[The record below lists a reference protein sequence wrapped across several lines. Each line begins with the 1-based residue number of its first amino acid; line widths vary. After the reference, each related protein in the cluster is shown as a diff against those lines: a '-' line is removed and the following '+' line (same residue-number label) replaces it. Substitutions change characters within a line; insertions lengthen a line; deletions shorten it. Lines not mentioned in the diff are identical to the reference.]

1 MNCYCGKTALRNSE
15 LCKEHW
21 TEQRYKERAY
31 LDNTD
36 RDNLGILKWARDML
50 PEYLP
55 QATPWFHIE
64 MLMLLFALFDPFYK
78 NRYERQLNIISFR
91 GSSKSTLINMLF
103 TEYLLCNIGRT
114 MKILGVNG
122 TIIEVV
128 IDEKFIVICSETGGS
143 AEEFVVRLRDE
154 LTTNSNLKFFYGGT
168 IEDALDDTT
177 GQWTRRAFKYNGCFV
192 MGAGVG
198 QQIRGKIKGA
208 YRATLLFA
216 DDIYSENNTI
226 TDDGRAKVKKW
237 FDRAVINSIDD
248 LRGKTVVVGTIL
260 HEDTVLIENKKS
272 KNWKTVEYQVMPLEK
287 FKKFV
292 AEHLQ
297 VAHQQG
303 SCKLPF
309 EDLGLDEFQLKSK
322 QREYFTKVQEGYN
335 WELAWK
341 ERIDLYFLA
350 LKYQD
355 ATQKNSL
362 GSLYQEYFHQPIT
375 DENKRIKEEYFRHM
389 NEYKIFREY
398 GYTWFKCDLFSEPY
412 VINVELAID
421 VGTGTADGDD
431 SVIVVGGILSNGYRV
446 VLKTVYGKYDLRDI
460 RADNGL
466 LNLGRVI
473 EDRSLLKDIG
483 VLDEALRLTKEYGAK
498 MIKVGYAGSEK
509 NNVNLMRQLCYA
521 NGFNEVMV
529 LGRQQ
534 ASNEGD
540 KRERILNRIA
550 PFYQT
555 YSVIHVKGLTKLESQ
570 LQFLMGSKEDD
581 VADACFAK
589 GTLIKTIKGDIPI
602 EQIKV
607 GNKILT
613 PIGFKKVVSVLNRK
627 AKTINKFGFI
637 VTPNHKFYNN
647 NSFSSIDAIENPLY
661 FSKSNIKD
669 LLLWRYKLSKYQ
681 ILQTNQEKSYL
692 MGWSSGEQGRA
703 NIIFLSLIP
712 LNGGLLKDFMST
724 FGSMLMGC
732 KFHLVII
739 FTTKIIMHLI
749 TILLTSIL
757 WKLKNIWNTIEGIAI
772 KKMKF
777 FLKSI
782 LQKFGSKHQS
792 GMGVK
797 KELSGIKNI
806 IKSLRKISIKN
817 IFMNIFV
824 LNVNEN
830 IKIQEKKANTVVPI
844 ADTKQEKYLISVLF
858 ALLIKQYKERI
869 NRLFAEVVQQNFVG
883 KEETVYNIEVEQA
896 GCYYA
901 NNILV
906 SNCEVLFYNMQKP
919 PEVDPQI
926 LNPQKEQ
933 IRWKKNRFAPL
944 SNGGWD
950 WRTN

>member
-1 MNCYCGKTALRNSE
+1 MKCSCGKDTLRGSE
-15 LCKEHW
+15 FCREHW
-21 TEQRYKERAY
+21 IEDRYEKRGY
-31 LDNTD
+31 LDNSD

-103 TEYLLCNIGRT
+103 TEYLLCNIGRK
-114 MKILGVNG
+114 MKILGANG
-122 TIIEVV
+122 EVIEVL

-154 LTTNSNLKFFYGGT
+154 LTVNSNLKFFYGGT

-226 TDDGRAKVKKW
+226 TEDGRSKVKKW

-248 LRGKTVVVGTIL
+248 LKGKTVVVGTIL

-272 KNWKTVEYQVMPLEK
+272 KNWKTVEYQVMPIDK
-287 FKKFV
+287 FKKFI

-297 VAHQQG
+297 IAHQQG
-303 SCKLPF
+303 TCKLPF
-309 EDLGLDEFQLKSK
+309 EDEGLEEYELKTK
-322 QREYFTKVQEGYN
+322 QREYFTKVQESFD

-355 ATQKNSL
+355 AVQKNSL

-375 DENKRIKEEYFRHM
+375 DENKRIKEEYFRRM
-389 NEYKIFREY
+389 ETYKIYKEFGFLWFECNLFDKP
-398 GYTWFKCDLFSEPY
+398 YT
-412 VINVELAID
+412 INVDISID

-431 SVIVVGGILSNGYRV
+431 SAIVVAGILSNGYRV
-446 VLKTVYGKYDLRDI
+446 VLKTFYGKFDLRDV

-466 LNLGRVI
+466 LNLGYLI
-473 EDRSLLKDIG
+473 EDRTLLKDIG
-483 VLDEALRLTKEYGAK
+483 ILDEALRLAKEHDAR

-509 NNVNLMRQLCYA
+509 NNVNLIRQLCYA
-521 NGFNEVMV
+521 NGMNEVMV
-529 LGRQQ
+529 IGRQQ
-534 ASNEGD
+534 ESNEGN

-555 YSVIHVKGLTKLESQ
+555 YSVIHAKGLIKLENQ

-581 VADACFAK
+581 VADAC
-589 GTLIKTIKGDIPI
+589 
-602 EQIKV
+602 
-607 GNKILT
+607 
-613 PIGFKKVVSVLNRK
+613 
-627 AKTINKFGFI
+627 
-637 VTPNHKFYNN
+637 
-647 NSFSSIDAIENPLY
+647 
-661 FSKSNIKD
+661 
-669 LLLWRYKLSKYQ
+669 
-681 ILQTNQEKSYL
+681 
-692 MGWSSGEQGRA
+692 
-703 NIIFLSLIP
+703 
-712 LNGGLLKDFMST
+712 
-724 FGSMLMGC
+724 
-732 KFHLVII
+732 
-739 FTTKIIMHLI
+739 
-749 TILLTSIL
+749 
-757 WKLKNIWNTIEGIAI
+757 
-772 KKMKF
+772 
-777 FLKSI
+777 
-782 LQKFGSKHQS
+782 
-792 GMGVK
+792 
-797 KELSGIKNI
+797 
-806 IKSLRKISIKN
+806 
-817 IFMNIFV
+817 
-824 LNVNEN
+824 
-830 IKIQEKKANTVVPI
+830 
-844 ADTKQEKYLISVLF
+844 
-858 ALLIKQYKERI
+858 
-869 NRLFAEVVQQNFVG
+869 EV
-883 KEETVYNIEVEQA
+883 A
-896 GCYYA
+896 
-901 NNILV
+901 
-906 SNCEVLFYNMQKP
+906 FYNMQKP

-944 SNGGWD
+944 SNDWD